1 MKEQQNS
8 IPPQEQPDTGAE
20 TETSPKK
27 EEPACPSIFD
37 KPDDSRFAKK
47 AKQPRRH
54 SRHMTNIIIALVL
67 CVAVVLGG
75 EGVSY
80 LLTGQFLFSYISGQ
94 MNGGGE
100 EDPSSTLSQPEQNYM
115 FDYSA
120 YGEHS
125 KDTDTLKLGGIASVE
140 VENPDGKFTVTGT
153 LVNHTI
159 IDEQTYEETT
169 KEELEWSI
177 TKVDGVNITD
187 VIFDPDT
194 VNFILNDLLKIP
206 YEQVYATDG
215 NAQIP
220 QGGMT
225 YYEECGIDKST
236 TRCTVKFQNGAWLRV
251 ILGDQTPT
259 KQSLFVGVEVGDGGV
274 PDTLGAPKED
284 RRVYQVENNAVVF
297 FLKDPTYF
305 VKKQLIEA
313 VEQSDIRV
321 NEEGEEIEDPY
332 FISGALSYFDALSV
346 SGKNYPKPLSFK
358 NVDADLPAYDSI
370 YLMTAP
376 IVQNVSLSAMETLLT
391 PVADGLTAATCL
403 SLRAT
408 PAQLKQYGLDQPS
421 CAVRYVIKGKEYVLR
436 IGNQSNK
443 EENCYAVMV
452 DDNPSIFEVLAEDI
466 SFQNFTTADYASKS
480 IYSCDITLL
489 KSIGI
494 RLADGTD
501 EVFYLTHGTA
511 ENGNPTL
518 TVKTAKGKDINVDN
532 FRTMYV
538 NLLSL
543 SSFTNVSDGKDAA
556 KPAVTVT
563 IQYNDYPQTDV
574 IRLSDY
580 TDRRYFMSL
589 NGMGSTVVLSNNVD
603 TFVGSVHTLLK

>member
-1 MKEQQNS
+1 M
-8 IPPQEQPDTGAE
+8 
-20 TETSPKK
+20 
-27 EEPACPSIFD
+27 
-37 KPDDSRFAKK
+37 
-47 AKQPRRH
+47 
-54 SRHMTNIIIALVL
+54 
-67 CVAVVLGG
+67 
-75 EGVSY
+75 
-80 LLTGQFLFSYISGQ
+80 
-94 MNGGGE
+94 
-100 EDPSSTLSQPEQNYM
+100 SQPEQNYL

-140 VENPDGKFTVTGT
+140 VENPDGKFTVSGT

-177 TKVDGVNITD
+177 TRVDGVNITD

-194 VNFILNDLLKIP
+194 VDFILNDLLKIP

-215 NAQIP
+215 SAQIP

-236 TRCTVKFQNGAWLRV
+236 TRCTIKFNNGAWLRV

-259 KQSLFVGVEVGDGGV
+259 KQSLFIGIETGDGGE
-274 PDTLGAPKED
+274 PDALGTPKED

-297 FLKDPTYF
+297 FLKSPTYF

-313 VEQSDIRV
+313 VEQTDMGL
-321 NEEGEEIEDPY
+321 NEEGDAVEDPY
-332 FISGALSYFDALSV
+332 FISGALSYFDDLSV
-346 SGKNYPKPLSFK
+346 SGSNYPSSLRFK

-376 IVQNVSLSAMETLLT
+376 LTQNVDLDAMETLLS

-408 PAQLKQYGLDQPS
+408 PAQLAKYGLSNPA
-421 CAVRYVIKGKEYVLR
+421 CVVRYVVKGKEYVLR

-443 EENCYAVMV
+443 DENCYAVMV
-452 DDNPSIFEVLAEDI
+452 DDNPSIFEVLADDI
-466 SFQNFTTADYASKS
+466 AFQNLTTADYASKC
-480 IYSCDITLL
+480 IYSSNITLL

-511 ENGNPTL
+511 ENGDPTL
-518 TVKTAKGKDINVDN
+518 TVKTAKGKQINVDD
-532 FRTMYV
+532 FRDMYV

-543 SSFTNVSDGKDAA
+543 RSFTNVSDGKDAS
-556 KPAVTVT
+556 KPAVTIT

-603 TFVGSVHTLLK
+603 AFVTSVQTLLQ